1 VETMFQSLSDGV
13 LPQDDPPT
21 VELPYQLSH
30 DAIIDASGRLP
41 SKWAVPLKIMP
52 QSFQDISGQ
61 MLERLTDSVRSF
73 VKTLRWAQATSG
85 TQSPFA
91 FVGYEWSSDK
101 VSWHAMPHSISV
113 RIGQSRGISTTSED
127 IKEITEILTAAHSEP
142 LGHELIREAFDIAS
156 MNPRSALLVGVSALE
171 TGLKDYIRLRIPHS
185 EILLEEMPS
194 PSVENMVQKVIPEL
208 HKAQNITTLD
218 FPLQKDDKDLLKKW
232 VLQRN
237 RVTHGTQ
244 KTVDAAELIKFLEF
258 ARTLLYKL
266 DVCSGHLWAQKF
278 ASAAAHFGQQTFNN

>member
-1 VETMFQSLSDGV
+1 MWFKLTYSLASMYLMRPQDAPVSVPYPADEGEVTLWMRTFDTGNIPPQLCCSAILERSLRPKMEIMFQSLSDGV

-30 DAIIDASGRLP
+30 DAVIDASGRLP

-73 VKTLRWAQATSG
+73 VKTLRWAQAASG

-113 RIGQSRGISTTSED
+113 RIG
-127 IKEITEILTAAHSEP
+127 
-142 LGHELIREAFDIAS
+142 
-156 MNPRSALLVGVSALE
+156 
-171 TGLKDYIRLRIPHS
+171 
-185 EILLEEMPS
+185 
-194 PSVENMVQKVIPEL
+194 
-208 HKAQNITTLD
+208 
-218 FPLQKDDKDLLKKW
+218 
-232 VLQRN
+232 
-237 RVTHGTQ
+237 
-244 KTVDAAELIKFLEF
+244 
-258 ARTLLYKL
+258 
-266 DVCSGHLWAQKF
+266 
-278 ASAAAHFGQQTFNN
+278 